1 MYEVTYTVDGII
13 HKMNIE
19 ANDSSQVFNIVTN
32 MFGSGKVQ
40 IINVR
45 RI

>member
-13 HKMNIE
+13 HKTNIQ
-19 ANDSSQVFNIVTN
+19 ASDYSQVFNIITN